1 MTGFVPFSNL
11 SRLTS
16 FGLSPKP
23 VIKGD
28 LLMARSRNIKPA
40 FFDNDKLAELPPLAR
55 LLFIGMWTIADFK
68 GDFEWREKRVKTKIL
83 PYDNCDIKKLAI
95 NLDKN
100 GFIRFYSD
108 GDLMYCNIV
117 NFKLHQNPHKNE
129 KEKGSDLPEITE
141 TYRQTVDLKE
151 LAINRDR
158 NRLNRDDS
166 YSTPANSLNLIPD
179 SLNPIKTLDQSA
191 IDQEFDKFWLS
202 GIKKVNKK
210 KSKAMF
216 TLILKKTKDQ
226 GWSEFTEIL
235 IEDVKSRL
243 DSNQLGFSEM
253 HPTTYLNGERWNDE
267 ITART
272 NYETNSNQRNY
283 ETPTDRSTRAADQL
297 RRKQSSYAENDIS
310 VQTHD

>member
-40 FFDNDKLAELPPLAR
+40 FFQNEDLVELNYSTR
-55 LLFIGMWTIADFK
+55 LLFIGLWCLAD
-68 GDFEWREKRVKTKIL
+68 REGRLENRPKKIKMQLFPADDLDIPKSLLSLGSKNLVTMYSVGCRDYIQINNFLKHQHPHHKEVPSSIPKQGKTRVRL
-83 PYDNCDIKKLAI
+83 
-95 NLDKN
+95 
-100 GFIRFYSD
+100 G
-108 GDLMYCNIV
+108 
-117 NFKLHQNPHKNE
+117 Q
-129 KEKGSDLPEITE
+129 
-141 TYRQTVDLKE
+141 
-151 LAINRDR
+151 DR
-158 NRLNRDDS
+158 
-166 YSTPANSLNLIPD
+166 LIPD

-216 TLILKKTKDQ
+216 TSILKKTKDQ

-253 HPTTYLNGERWNDE
+253 HPTTYLNGERWRDE
-267 ITART
+267 II
-272 NYETNSNQRNY
+272 
-283 ETPTDRSTRAADQL
+283 DRANDGER
-297 RRKQSSYAENDIS
+297 SYTLDELGEAFING
-310 VQTHD
+310 